1 MKKTFLI
8 LAGCAIFF
16 ASCDNKKAE
25 EPAAMDQRVVD
36 SIANAAAAAKEA
48 EINAANDSMA
58 AAAMKAKADSEAIA
72 NEAVAKDRANTKK
85 TSGTKKVKTP
95 PPPPPPPAPAVEPAN
110 PKASRFSEKVQDQVQ
125 KANTEKKAERFK

>member
-8 LAGCAIFF
+8 LAACAIFF

-48 EINAANDSMA
+48 EIKAANDSMA

-85 TSGTKKVKTP
+85 ASGTKKVKT
-95 PPPPPPPAPAVEPAN
+95 PPPPPPAPAVEPAN
-110 PKASRFSEKVQDQVQ
+110 PKASRFSEKAQDQVQ